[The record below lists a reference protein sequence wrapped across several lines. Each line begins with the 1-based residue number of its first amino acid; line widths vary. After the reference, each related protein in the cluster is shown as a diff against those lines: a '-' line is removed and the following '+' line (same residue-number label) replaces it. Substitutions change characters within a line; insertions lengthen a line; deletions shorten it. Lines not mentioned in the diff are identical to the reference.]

1 MPKNWYEVEVGGEW
15 VEIEADSPEH
25 AAELSKKLPM
35 SKATEG
41 MMAQSRADDP
51 SPYKRGVLDQVMEP
65 VSEYMSGIGAGL
77 VEAGQGMAA
86 LPSVIYHDPV
96 GVAKGAIPAMWD
108 GAKETVSD
116 VLSGDP
122 RRMGRATPGIAASAI
137 PATRVGR
144 AALRPVGKAMKTKPV
159 ALAMEKAGSQGGVW
173 SMLNSMRGGI
183 ADKLD
188 PPRLV
193 KGYDRYS
200 SNRPASSTRTAPAS
214 SMRPTTAMDD
224 VETFMPN
231 APASS
236 TATAADAAAEPLT
249 GLLDRFMPNA
259 PSSTPGRVAVSTRES
274 RMPRMQRVPGNLDAE
289 TEAMVREYIERS
301 GHGVAGFRN
310 TPTLSKAELARLK
323 DAMDKIMKRR
333 GEQ

>member
-41 MMAQSRADDP
+41 MLAQSRADDP

-77 VEAGQGMAA
+77 VETGQGMAA
-86 LPSVIYHDPV
+86 LPSAIYHDPV

-108 GAKETVSD
+108 EAKETVSD

-122 RRMGRATPGIAASAI
+122 RRMGRATPGIAASAF

-214 SMRPTTAMDD
+214 STRPTTVMDD

-231 APASS
+231 TPASS
-236 TATAADAAAEPLT
+236 TATAVDAVADPVT
-249 GLLDRFMPNA
+249 SSVIDRFMANS
-259 PSSTPGRVAVSTRES
+259 PSSTPARVSVSRTD
-274 RMPRMQRVPGNLDAE
+274 RMPSQRVPGSLDKE
-289 TEAMVREYIERS
+289 TEAVMREFLERS
-301 GHGVAGFRN
+301 THGVAGFRN